1 MLLNA
6 IAKPLMLGIYENDVL
21 LNTIESDLKVSEV
34 LPKIL
39 QDLLSQYEFEK
50 LIYVHGPG
58 SYMGIKISYVSFK
71 TLAIV
76 KNIPLKAISAFE
88 LNNNAPIAANK
99 HLCFVKKEDDEII
112 LEKTQAGSFFM
123 PQSLKGLN
131 FSKENTPFYVLDA
144 IN

>member
-6 IAKPLMLGIYENDVL
+6 IAKPLMLGIYENDLL

-39 QDLLSQYEFEK
+39 QELLSQYEFEK

-58 SYMGIKISYVSFK
+58 SYMGIKISYVSFE

-88 LNNNAPIAANK
+88 LNNNTPISANK
-99 HLCFVKKEDDEII
+99 HLCFVKKDNGEII

-131 FSKENTPFYVLDA
+131 LSKENTPFYVLDA

>member
-1 MLLNA
+1 
-6 IAKPLMLGIYENDVL
+6 MLGIYEKDEL
-21 LNTIESDLKVSEV
+21 LKIIESDLKVSEC
-34 LPKIL
+34 LPKII
-39 QDLLSQYEFEK
+39 QELLLQYEFEK

-71 TLAIV
+71 ALAMV

-88 LNNNAPIAANK
+88 LNNNTPIAANK
-99 HLCFVKKEDDEII
+99 HLCFVKKYDGEIA
-112 LEKTQAGSFFM
+112 LEKIQVGNFFM

-131 FSKENTPFYVLDA
+131 LSKENTPFYVLDA

>member
-1 MLLNA
+1 
-6 IAKPLMLGIYENDVL
+6 MLGIYENDLL

-39 QDLLSQYEFEK
+39 QELLSQYEFEK

-58 SYMGIKISYVSFK
+58 SYMGIKISYVSFE

-76 KNIPLKAISAFE
+76 KNIPLKAIGAFE
-88 LNNNAPIAANK
+88 LNNNTPVPANK
-99 HLCFVKKEDDEII
+99 HLCFVKKDNGEII

-131 FSKENTPFYVLDA
+131 LSKENTPFYVLDA

>member
-1 MLLNA
+1 
-6 IAKPLMLGIYENDVL
+6 MLGIYENDVL
-21 LNTIESDLKVSEV
+21 IKTIESDLKVSEV

-39 QDLLSQYEFEK
+39 QDLLLQYELEK
-50 LIYVHGPG
+50 LIYAHGPG

-88 LNNNAPIAANK
+88 LNNNTPIAANK
-99 HLCFVKKEDDEII
+99 HLCFVKKDDDEIV

-131 FSKENTPFYVLDA
+131 FSQENIPFYVLDA

>member
-6 IAKPLMLGIYENDVL
+6 IAKPLMLGIYENDLL

-39 QDLLSQYEFEK
+39 QELLSQYEFEK

-58 SYMGIKISYVSFK
+58 SYMGIKISYVSFE

-88 LNNNAPIAANK
+88 LNNNTPIPANK
-99 HLCFVKKEDDEII
+99 HLCFVKKDNGEII

-131 FSKENTPFYVLDA
+131 LSKENTPFYVLDA

>member
-21 LNTIESDLKVSEV
+21 IKTIESDLKVSEV

-39 QDLLSQYEFEK
+39 QDLLLQYELEK
-50 LIYVHGPG
+50 LIYAHGPG

-88 LNNNAPIAANK
+88 LNNNTPIAANK
-99 HLCFVKKEDDEII
+99 HLCFVKKDDDEIV

-131 FSKENTPFYVLDA
+131 FSQENIPFYVLDA

>member
-1 MLLNA
+1 
-6 IAKPLMLGIYENDVL
+6 MLGIYENDLL

-39 QDLLSQYEFEK
+39 QELLSQYEFEK

-58 SYMGIKISYVSFK
+58 SYMGIKISYVSFE

-88 LNNNAPIAANK
+88 LNNNTPISANK
-99 HLCFVKKEDDEII
+99 HLCFVKKDNGEII

-131 FSKENTPFYVLDA
+131 LSKENTPFYVLDA

>member
-1 MLLNA
+1 
-6 IAKPLMLGIYENDVL
+6 MLGIYENGVL
-21 LNTIESDLKVSEV
+21 IKTIENDLKVSEV

-39 QDLLSQYEFEK
+39 QDLLLQYEFEK

-76 KNIPLKAISAFE
+76 KNTPLKAISAFE

-99 HLCFVKKEDDEII
+99 HLCFVKKDDEIV

>member
-21 LNTIESDLKVSEV
+21 IKTIESDLKVSEV

-39 QDLLSQYEFEK
+39 QDLLLQYELEK
-50 LIYVHGPG
+50 LIYAHGPG

-88 LNNNAPIAANK
+88 LNNNTPIAANK
-99 HLCFVKKEDDEII
+99 HLCFVKKDDDEIV

-123 PQSLKGLN
+123 PQSLKGLK
-131 FSKENTPFYVLDA
+131 FSQENIPFYVLDA

>member
-1 MLLNA
+1 
-6 IAKPLMLGIYENDVL
+6 MLGIYENDAL
-21 LNTIESDLKVSEV
+21 IKTIENDLKVSEV

-88 LNNNAPIAANK
+88 LNHNMPIIANK
-99 HLCFVKKEDDEII
+99 HLCFVKKDDDEII

>member
-1 MLLNA
+1 
-6 IAKPLMLGIYENDVL
+6 MLGIYENDLL

-39 QDLLSQYEFEK
+39 QELLSQYEFEK

-58 SYMGIKISYVSFK
+58 SYMGIKISYVSFE

-76 KNIPLKAISAFE
+76 KNIPLKAIGAFE
-88 LNNNAPIAANK
+88 LNNNTPIPANK
-99 HLCFVKKEDDEII
+99 HLCFVKKDNGEII

-131 FSKENTPFYVLDA
+131 LSKENTPFYVLDA

>member
-1 MLLNA
+1 
-6 IAKPLMLGIYENDVL
+6 MLGIYENDVL
-21 LNTIESDLKVSEV
+21 IKTIKDDLKVSEV

-99 HLCFVKKEDDEII
+99 HLCFVKKDDDEVV

-123 PQSLKGLN
+123 PQSLKDLN

>member
-21 LNTIESDLKVSEV
+21 IKTIESDLKVSEV

-39 QDLLSQYEFEK
+39 QDLLLQYELEK
-50 LIYVHGPG
+50 LIYAHGPG

-71 TLAIV
+71 TLSIV

-88 LNNNAPIAANK
+88 LNNNTPIAANK
-99 HLCFVKKEDDEII
+99 HLCFVKKDDDEIV

-123 PQSLKGLN
+123 PQSLKGLK
-131 FSKENTPFYVLDA
+131 FSQENIPFYVLDA

>member
-6 IAKPLMLGIYENDVL
+6 IAKPLMLGIYENDLL

-39 QDLLSQYEFEK
+39 QELLSQYEFEK

-58 SYMGIKISYVSFK
+58 SYMGIKISYVSFE

-76 KNIPLKAISAFE
+76 KNIPLKAIGAFE
-88 LNNNAPIAANK
+88 LNNNTPVPANK
-99 HLCFVKKEDDEII
+99 HLCFVKKDNGEII

-131 FSKENTPFYVLDA
+131 LSKENTPFYVLDA

>member
-21 LNTIESDLKVSEV
+21 IKTIESDLKVSEV

-39 QDLLSQYEFEK
+39 QDLLLQYELEK
-50 LIYVHGPG
+50 LIYAHGPG

-88 LNNNAPIAANK
+88 LNNNTPIAANK
-99 HLCFVKKEDDEII
+99 HLCFVKKDDDEIV

-123 PQSLKGLN
+123 PQNLKGLN
-131 FSKENTPFYVLDA
+131 FSQENTPFYVLDA

>member
-1 MLLNA
+1 
-6 IAKPLMLGIYENDVL
+6 MLGIYENDVL
-21 LNTIESDLKVSEV
+21 IKTIESDLKVSEV

-39 QDLLSQYEFEK
+39 QDLLLQYELEK
-50 LIYVHGPG
+50 LIYAHGPG

-88 LNNNAPIAANK
+88 LNNNTPIAANK
-99 HLCFVKKEDDEII
+99 HLCFVKKDDDEIV

-123 PQSLKGLN
+123 PQSLKGLK
-131 FSKENTPFYVLDA
+131 FSQENIPFYVLDA

>member
-21 LNTIESDLKVSEV
+21 IKTIESDLKVSEV

-39 QDLLSQYEFEK
+39 QDLLLQYELEK
-50 LIYVHGPG
+50 LIYAHGPG
-58 SYMGIKISYVSFK
+58 SYMGIKISYISFK
-71 TLAIV
+71 TLAII
-76 KNIPLKAISAFE
+76 KSIPLKAISAFE
-88 LNNNAPIAANK
+88 LNNNTPIAANK
-99 HLCFVKKEDDEII
+99 HLCFVKKDDDEII
-112 LEKTQAGSFFM
+112 LKKTQAGIFFM

-131 FSKENTPFYVLDA
+131 FSKENTPFYILDA

>member
-21 LNTIESDLKVSEV
+21 IKTIESDLKVSEV

-39 QDLLSQYEFEK
+39 QDLLLQYELEK
-50 LIYVHGPG
+50 LIYAHGPG

-71 TLAIV
+71 TLAII
-76 KNIPLKAISAFE
+76 KSIPLKAISAFE
-88 LNNNAPIAANK
+88 LNNNTPIAANK
-99 HLCFVKKEDDEII
+99 HLCFVKKDDDEII
-112 LEKTQAGSFFM
+112 LKKTQAGIFFM

-131 FSKENTPFYVLDA
+131 FSKENTPFYILDA

>member
-1 MLLNA
+1 
-6 IAKPLMLGIYENDVL
+6 MLGIYENDLL

-39 QDLLSQYEFEK
+39 QELLSQYEFEK

-58 SYMGIKISYVSFK
+58 SYMGIKISYVSFE

-88 LNNNAPIAANK
+88 LNNNTPIPANK
-99 HLCFVKKEDDEII
+99 HLCFVKKDNGEII

-131 FSKENTPFYVLDA
+131 LNKENTPFYVLDA

>member
-21 LNTIESDLKVSEV
+21 IKTIENDLKVSEV

-39 QDLLSQYEFEK
+39 QDLLLQYEFEK

-99 HLCFVKKEDDEII
+99 HLCFVKKDDDEVV